1 MLSTRLRQTEVSGD
15 TDPNFANV
23 SLLLHMDGTNGSTTF
38 TDKSNNALAVTAS
51 GNAQISTTQSKFGGA
66 SGYFDGNGDT
76 LTAPASSLFAFG
88 TGDFTIEA
96 WLYSLDSGSTSLRG
110 IFDTRT
116 TASGAA
122 IMLRENGNGFLVF
135 INNATSVS
143 TSTGRNPN
151 AWQHVAVVRKVTT
164 LTLYVDGV
172 SVASATNSAN
182 LTENSCRISGFQ
194 DTQASPY
201 AYNGYMDELRVTKGT
216 ARYTANFT
224 APTAAFPDS

>member
-1 MLSTRLRQTEVSGD
+1 MLATKVRQTELSGD

-23 SLLLHMDGTNGSTTF
+23 SLLLHFNGSNGSTTF
-38 TDKSNNALAVTAS
+38 IDSSSNNLTVTAV

-66 SGYFDGNGDT
+66 SGAFDGNGDS

-96 WLYSLDSGSTSLRG
+96 WLYSLDTGSSERG

-116 TASGAA
+116 TQFGAGV
-122 IMLRENGNGFLVF
+122 MLRENPNGFMVF
-135 INNATSVS
+135 INGVIGIS
-143 TSTGRNPN
+143 TSTGRIPN
-151 AWQHVAVVRKVTT
+151 TWQHVAAVRKGTT

-172 SVASATNSAN
+172 SSASVTNSAN
-182 LTENSCRISGFQ
+182 LTQNGCRVSGFV

-201 AYNGYMDELRVTKGT
+201 AYNGYIDDLRITKGV